1 MAILELVDADESL
14 KLRAMLLA
22 KDSAELNAEKRQLE
36 RETQNHLSEL
46 KLMADLDSLPAE
58 LRECPSL
65 PRPGVA
71 VHEPREP
78 SAAPGSRRPGAVER
92 RFLFLE
98 LIATGGFGS
107 VFKAYD
113 LQRYTF
119 VACKLHH
126 VSREWGELRREAF
139 VRHVER
145 EIDITVSQ
153 QHRRIVE
160 TFAVFEMDEHT
171 FVSVMPFCNGGSLQE
186 LLNKTGPL
194 PEKDARAI
202 IVQVLH
208 GLLHL
213 HSQRERIIHFDLK
226 PANILFHEGEV
237 RLSDFGLSKVMAAGE
252 GATQHG
258 MELTSYGSGTHGY
271 LPPECYEGDHSRIC
285 PKVDIFSAGVVF
297 YMMLFYPNKPFFSR
311 ATQQQIMQMNAHA
324 MREETQQ
331 LAFPG
336 KVSAEV
342 QAVLRRCLAPR
353 RDERPAV
360 LELLEDAYFVKSK

>member
-1 MAILELVDADESL
+1 M
-14 KLRAMLLA
+14 
-22 KDSAELNAEKRQLE
+22 
-36 RETQNHLSEL
+36 
-46 KLMADLDSLPAE
+46 
-58 LRECPSL
+58 
-65 PRPGVA
+65 
-71 VHEPREP
+71 
-78 SAAPGSRRPGAVER
+78 
-92 RFLFLE
+92 
-98 LIATGGFGS
+98 
-107 VFKAYD
+107 
-113 LQRYTF
+113 
-119 VACKLHH
+119 
-126 VSREWGELRREAF
+126 
-139 VRHVER
+139 
-145 EIDITVSQ
+145 SQ